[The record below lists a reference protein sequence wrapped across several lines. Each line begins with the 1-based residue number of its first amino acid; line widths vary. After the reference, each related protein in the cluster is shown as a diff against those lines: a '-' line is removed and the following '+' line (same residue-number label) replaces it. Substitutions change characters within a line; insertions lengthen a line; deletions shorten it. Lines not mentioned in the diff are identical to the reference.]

1 MFISIGALLMLICA
15 VWFIVLS
22 IQMGQSTAEKVLW
35 AIANFLFQPLA
46 GIIFFFVKK
55 SQSCSDDFRH
65 YRRYSLRVWIY
76 DLYVTG
82 YESITIKLP
91 VFYS

>member
-55 SQSCSDDFRH
+55 AGLVPMILGIIGVIV
-65 YRRYSLRVWIY
+65 Y
-76 DLYVTG
+76 G
-82 YESITIKLP
+82 YGFMTSMPQVMNQLP
-91 VFYS
+91 